1 MGKQKAT
8 PAQLT
13 TIFILFLFSLTSQA
27 QIVQPTGRTTF
38 TGSIRKAAP
47 PGSQIPSASSAT
59 LLPNELTQAQTEATV
74 EFSIPLKMR
83 DFSGLQER
91 LAKLE
96 IISPDEMKSSYDP
109 TPADYKV
116 VADWLTSEGFIV
128 KPAQKTNLSVFASGS
143 VTQIERAFATKF
155 ARVVFAGTE
164 SSSAEIAPSM
174 PVAIASSALG
184 VNGLQPYLHPRA
196 HSNLASG
203 QPQKLTNNLPPY
215 KVSEIAKAYNAN
227 GLSVNGSNQKIAIVI
242 DTFPAPSDLT
252 AFWQANA
259 IAQSLNNIEKVQVVA
274 GTLPSP
280 SGEETLDVEWSSSMA
295 PGAKVRVY
303 ATTDLSFVHIDQA
316 YQAIINDLP
325 SQPALH
331 QVSLSYGLGETY
343 ESTNQMQTDAQYFA
357 SLAANG
363 VTVFVSSGDGG
374 STPGLSGYGDNS
386 GPVQVECPAN
396 DPHVTSVG
404 GTSLNL
410 VSATGAVSSESA
422 WSLGGGG
429 SSQFFARPSWQF
441 GAGVPAGSFR
451 TVPDIALVA
460 DLNTGG
466 YLVFDG
472 QVYMV
477 GGTSW
482 GAPTWAG
489 FSALINQSR
498 ANNGLPS
505 IGLLGPHIYPLNGT
519 SSFRSITTGSN
530 GPNGIYNAGPA
541 YDLCTGLGVPNVTNL
556 IHALNSGSGTISQV
570 FQAAD
575 LNGDG
580 RSDIVFFN
588 QTLNEVAV
596 WLMSGNTILQSVV
609 LANGIANSQIA
620 ALADLQHTGR
630 AQIIWSNGS
639 TSFTAWS
646 IAWSG
651 NNTPTTTT
659 NTFSLPA
666 NYPELFCADFD
677 GDGFVDVVQYDPAS
691 GALLIAKNNGSLNFT
706 TQLSTTVSPGWI
718 LIGTADL
725 AGNGHPQL
733 IWRNTSSGQVGAW
746 VFSAMQSF
754 QPVQYPVFGSPS
766 FDWVIRGI
774 GKVDATSG
782 QGLIWQSASTG
793 IVGLW
798 KMNTNGQFS
807 ATSLPLG
814 SPPWQISGASYF
826 DGIAGAAEILWVN
839 EQSGGFGV
847 WRVNGSVISASVLS
861 SNPGTSW
868 VIQPS
873 AN

>member
-1 MGKQKAT
+1 MNHFNLIEKFGGGSSPIGKQKAK

-13 TIFILFLFSLTSQA
+13 TLFTLFLFSLTSQA
-27 QIVQPTGRTTF
+27 QIVQPSGTGRTTF
-38 TGSIRKAAP
+38 AGSIRKVAP
-47 PGSQIPSASSAT
+47 AGSQIPSESSAT
-59 LLPNELTQAQTEATV
+59 LLQKELTQAQTEATI

-83 DFSGLQER
+83 DFSGLQDR

-96 IISPDEMKSSYDP
+96 IISPDEMESSYDP
-109 TPADYKV
+109 TPADYKI
-116 VADWLTSEGFIV
+116 VADWLTSEGFTV
-128 KPAQKTNLSVFASGS
+128 KPAQRTNLSVFASGS

-155 ARVVFAGTE
+155 ARVAFAGTE

-174 PVAIASSALG
+174 PAAIASSALG

-280 SGEETLDVEWSSSMA
+280 SGEESLDVEWSSSMA

-331 QVSLSYGLGETY
+331 QVSLSYGLGDTY
-343 ESTNQMQTDAQYFA
+343 ESPSQMQTDAQYFA

-466 YLVFDG
+466 FL
-472 QVYMV
+472 
-477 GGTSW
+477 
-482 GAPTWAG
+482 
-489 FSALINQSR
+489 
-498 ANNGLPS
+498 
-505 IGLLGPHIYPLNGT
+505 
-519 SSFRSITTGSN
+519 SS
-530 GPNGIYNAGPA
+530 NAGP
-541 YDLCTGLGVPNVTNL
+541 YDWIGRAAAIFESTASPEDLVRRQDPRCVRRPILFFPEVVLDLTGEARMDWARTLGVSMACIFYDMLPMYASEYVSDTIKTTFSSYL
-556 IHALNSGSGTISQV
+556 DLVLQMEALWAISEYSLNELQRYCCGTLEQKLRKSGTI
-570 FQAAD
+570 
-575 LNGDG
+575 
-580 RSDIVFFN
+580 
-588 QTLNEVAV
+588 
-596 WLMSGNTILQSVV
+596 WL
-609 LANGIANSQIA
+609 
-620 ALADLQHTGR
+620 
-630 AQIIWSNGS
+630 
-639 TSFTAWS
+639 
-646 IAWSG
+646 
-651 NNTPTTTT
+651 P
-659 NTFSLPA
+659 
-666 NYPELFCADFD
+666 
-677 GDGFVDVVQYDPAS
+677 
-691 GALLIAKNNGSLNFT
+691 
-706 TQLSTTVSPGWI
+706 
-718 LIGTADL
+718 
-725 AGNGHPQL
+725 
-733 IWRNTSSGQVGAW
+733 
-746 VFSAMQSF
+746 
-754 QPVQYPVFGSPS
+754 
-766 FDWVIRGI
+766 
-774 GKVDATSG
+774 
-782 QGLIWQSASTG
+782 
-793 IVGLW
+793 
-798 KMNTNGQFS
+798 GQFS
-807 ATSLPLG
+807 DYPRATVGSVPTRKVSILCVSTFESRKNHLALIQAFQSLRVRRPDLSITLKLVGNRHAEENQLFEQIQKAADADNQIKLVGNVGDSILG
-814 SPPWQISGASYF
+814 
-826 DGIAGAAEILWVN
+826 AEYEDATFTVYPSLI
-839 EQSGGFGV
+839 EGFGLPILESLWMGRPCICNATGV
-847 WRVNGSVISASVLS
+847 MGELAVGGGCLTVDMKSPLELEIAIERLATDTALLGQLSEQALSRDILTWRTYSDAI
-861 SNPGTSW
+861 
-868 VIQPS
+868 
-873 AN
+873 ANELLRL